1 MQKWYLFLVLHSKI
15 GVKFYIYF
23 LVQVYEVCS
32 QPAETSLKFRKQ
44 ILDQCQQ
51 EFQNNSQEETKIK
64 EIELEQIEE
73 DKKEQL
79 KAELEDLKFQSRRR
93 SLGNVRFIGE
103 LYKVQML
110 TPKIMVECVGML
122 LGKSHN
128 KIQIHFF

>member
-1 MQKWYLFLVLHSKI
+1 
-15 GVKFYIYF
+15 
-23 LVQVYEVCS
+23 VQVYEVCS
-32 QPAETSLKFRKQ
+32 QSAETSRKFRKQ

-51 EFQNNSQEETKIK
+51 EFQNNSQDETKIKEK
-64 EIELEQIEE
+64 EIELEQAEE

-93 SLGNVRFIGE
+93 SLGNIRFIGE
-103 LYKVQML
+103 LYKLQML